1 MGTRGSHRNSHRSRV
16 RRASEVRAHLQ
27 HELAILRRRPLDRDR
42 ARHAGRDL
50 RRGRLALGRLR
61 RVRRASPPTRRRTLD
76 VLYSLNPRRDLTPHP
91 PARAGFPRGG
101 PENRGRHGRPLRAA
115 GGRRAL
121 GRHQVHVHPV
131 RRPPGRG
138 QEGAFSSPSS
148 RNRETSRRFLAS
160 GHERQ
165 PSKENPP
172 LDARTD
178 ASRLLTDLSTR
189 TTPHDRATS
198 ACSCAKLRRAS
209 SSGRTTRTSKAATAT
224 LAWGTWRTTC

>member
-1 MGTRGSHRNSHRSRV
+1 MAVFDVLMGYPTAYPRRPRFLPFHTTETRPRPTRMGTRKLAPKPRAY
-16 RRASEVRAHLQ
+16 ASEVRAHLE

-148 RNRETSRRFLAS
+148 RNRETSFFGSRDM
-160 GHERQ
+160 HEDDHREKNR
-165 PSKENPP
+165 P
-172 LDARTD
+172 A
-178 ASRLLTDLSTR
+178 TR
-189 TTPHDRATS
+189 KRN
-198 ACSCAKLRRAS
+198 AS
-209 SSGRTTRTSKAATAT
+209 SLIKT
-224 LAWGTWRTTC
+224 

>member
-1 MGTRGSHRNSHRSRV
+1 MRRKRRDGKKSSSETYGPPGRTETRTEAACV
-16 RRASEVRAHLQ
+16 ASEVRAHLQ
-27 HELAILRRRPLDRDR
+27 HELAILCRRSLDRDR
-42 ARHAGRDL
+42 ARHAGRYL

-101 PENRGRHGRPLRAA
+101 PENSGRHGRPLRAA

-148 RNRETSRRFLAS
+148 RNRETSFFAVGTIIEKNRPA
-160 GHERQ
+160 
-165 PSKENPP
+165 
-172 LDARTD
+172 
-178 ASRLLTDLSTR
+178 TR
-189 TTPHDRATS
+189 KRN
-198 ACSCAKLRRAS
+198 AS
-209 SSGRTTRTSKAATAT
+209 SLVKT
-224 LAWGTWRTTC
+224 